1 MGVVNMAKDNI
12 QTCGF
17 PKNAIPKVMSKL
29 EQKKIN
35 FIIVDTRNNYEV
47 DEENDNKNLSSTKKC
62 YFFHVL
68 HNLEIYMCTKPFDQV
83 FKFLQK
89 YCNIS
94 LKNI

>member
-17 PKNAIPKVMSKL
+17 PKNAIPKIMSKL

-62 YFFHVL
+62 CFFYV
-68 HNLEIYMCTKPFDQV
+68 
-83 FKFLQK
+83 
-89 YCNIS
+89 
-94 LKNI
+94 

>member
-17 PKNAIPKVMSKL
+17 PKNAIPKIMSKL

-47 DEENDNKNLSSTKKC
+47 DEEDYNKNSSSTKEC
-62 YFFHVL
+62 YFFSC
-68 HNLEIYMCTKPFDQV
+68 IT
-83 FKFLQK
+83 
-89 YCNIS
+89 
-94 LKNI
+94 

>member
-47 DEENDNKNLSSTKKC
+47 DEENDNKNLNTYSET
-62 YFFHVL
+62 F
-68 HNLEIYMCTKPFDQV
+68 
-83 FKFLQK
+83 
-89 YCNIS
+89 
-94 LKNI
+94 